1 MSKNTK
7 QYKTI
12 VRATAKLESAVKH
25 NITPLCGELVSC
37 GLITPDQKSR
47 LRNPNHDVS
56 ERAADL
62 VEIITNKVEQ
72 DPKNYDMFLTV
83 LHGDRTTY
91 QEVVGILD
99 QSFLDSAPQA
109 PATEQYGK
117 YFVITSDL

>member
-1 MSKNTK
+1 MYRNTK
-7 QYKTI
+7 EYQAI
-12 VRATAKLESAVKH
+12 VRATAKLETSVKH

-72 DPKNYDMFLTV
+72 DPKNYDTFLTV
-83 LHGDRTTY
+83 LQGDQTTY
-91 QEVVGILD
+91 QEVLGILE
-99 QSFLDSAPQA
+99 QPFPDSTPQA
-109 PATEQYGK
+109 PITKQHGK
-117 YFVITSDL
+117 